1 MYIDGLELHVGEGF
15 YESEKKHLKSLE
27 IPTDQTACL
36 TVQRESEEIEE
47 MRKEDVGCRDALHLK
62 VTINF
67 AVFFPFL
74 FLKSKL
80 SESLKFKNFFDF

>member
-47 MRKEDVGCRDALHLK
+47 MRKEDVGYRDALHLK

-67 AVFFPFL
+67 AVFFSFS
-74 FLKSKL
+74 FFKVKVVRVLKV
-80 SESLKFKNFFDF
+80 